1 MPQVSTP
8 PLPALALVEER
19 PLQKRPIAEENGNQ
33 LVETEESIRKRMR
46 LTPITDN
53 VQLEMASV
61 SSNVAGSSV
70 ANGGVVS
77 DNNLAPLLA
86 YFGAL
91 IAQGERGAASVEILI
106 SSLTPD
112 MLAELVIVNMQHL
125 PSTAP
130 PLPPGVGPGVSGGLA
145 GLLSSS
151 TPQSVPLPPKSVAAA
166 ETIVPS
172 FPPQT
177 QPAEVTRDP
186 RRVRLFFFTF
196 TKIVQFLKPQR
207 FDFGTEVFLGG
218 KMKRVE

>member
-1 MPQVSTP
+1 MCP
-8 PLPALALVEER
+8 
-19 PLQKRPIAEENGNQ
+19 
-33 LVETEESIRKRMR
+33 
-46 LTPITDN
+46 TPITDN
-53 VQLEMASV
+53 EQLEMAFA
-61 SSNVAGSSV
+61 SSIVAGPRFG
-70 ANGGVVS
+70 NGGVVS
-77 DNNLAPLLA
+77 DNSPAPLLA
-86 YFGAL
+86 CFGAL
-91 IAQGERGAASVEILI
+91 IAQEERVAASVKILI